1 MNFPSALYKDP
12 VLLDRNEHRGKRIK
26 KLTDFSVAGEMSAL
40 FVNVVEFAEA
50 AKEYPIAFLP
60 APESTQEKP
69 VVSPVVLLGLRD
81 RENLFVS
88 EGRWDARYIPGF
100 VRRYP
105 LAYAKSGDDRVSVV
119 VDQAWDGFND
129 SEGELL
135 VEPSGEASPY
145 LKQMMEFLD
154 AYEREGGR
162 TRTFCERIVQLDL
175 LRGGTVDGQLPDGS
189 PLRVEGFFA
198 VDEQKLL
205 ALPDADLLELTK
217 SGAMGLIHAHMLSMS
232 NVQRLFERLGQRL
245 AVAAAAQSPSQ
256 LLQ

>member
-12 VLLDRNEHRGKRIK
+12 VLLDRNEHRGKRIS
-26 KLTDFSVAGEMSAL
+26 KLTDFSVAAEMNAM

-50 AKEYPIAFLP
+50 AKEYPITFL
-60 APESTQEKP
+60 AVPESTQDKP

-81 RENLFVS
+81 RENLFVN
-88 EGRWDARYIPGF
+88 GDKWDARYIPGF

-105 LAYAKSGDDRVSVV
+105 LAYTKSGDDRVSVV
-119 VDQAWDGFND
+119 IDQAWPGFNGD
-129 SEGELL
+129 DGELL
-135 VEPSGEASPY
+135 VDPSGEAAPY

-162 TRTFCERIVQLDL
+162 TRAFCERLVQLDL

-245 AVAAAAQSPSQ
+245 AAATAPSQ
-256 LLQ
+256 TLQ